1 MERVDYQIASRATGP
16 AHWAD
21 VDGQPQWCW
30 AVGDEPACEQALLIR
45 LVEGEVATGEDLA
58 WLGLANTQADTA
70 IHLGLDAAHT
80 HPGWLIFH
88 RQRLLMALPKTLGET
103 QRLSIMMDWAL
114 LFLAPTG
121 QPLDALRWQLT
132 CNSWRLQNYQ
142 TMLTG
147 LQQQMQDIRKM
158 AKGRKGLRHADQAT
172 VRLLGFLHRMEH
184 EMHQHL
190 DQSRLARAH
199 LEEQLERQRAL
210 HAHAHPH
217 HLISGQLRLDALL
230 PVEVRAELDAQARQ
244 AAAIAESVNQKRQAL
259 QAILRLERDEE
270 MSQMSRQQHWFSL
283 ILGALAVMTAIPL
296 VTGELD
302 GQGLSAALA
311 RLPGDWAL
319 LAPMADRIRPWFAGF
334 ALVGSLLLMFSAG
347 LLALRRIRNL
357 PEQHRQIV
365 AATGDAVAAMRAV
378 ELKASDQ
385 QCAQALARALKLAR
399 RGDEMA
405 RFLCEAE
412 LGCRR
417 PFPLQAV
424 ESARTLRL
432 QASRPGLWLKKP
444 EWQWIQSHA
453 PETGTALDNGQGA
466 A

>member
-1 MERVDYQIASRATGP
+1 MDYQIASRARGP
-16 AHWAD
+16 AHWES
-21 VDGQPQWCW
+21 VEGQPQWCW
-30 AVGDEPACEQALLIR
+30 AGGDEPPCEQALQVR
-45 LVEGEVATGEDLA
+45 LVERETAHAEDLA
-58 WLGLANTQADTA
+58 WLGLASTEAETA
-70 IHLGLDAAHT
+70 IHLGLDAAET

-88 RQRLLMALPKTLGET
+88 RQRLLLALPEKLGREK
-103 QRLSIMMDWAL
+103 RLAILLDWARF
-114 LFLAPTG
+114 FLAPTG
-121 QPLDALRWQLT
+121 QPLDTLRWRLT

-142 TMLTG
+142 TMLRG

-190 DQSRLARAH
+190 DQSRLAREQ
-199 LEEQLERQRAL
+199 LEEQLERRRAL

-217 HLISGQLRLDALL
+217 HRISGQLRLDALL
-230 PVEVRAELDAQARQ
+230 PVELMAELDAQARQ
-244 AAAIAESVNQKRQAL
+244 AAAIAESVNQKRLAL

-302 GQGLSAALA
+302 GQGLTAALA

-319 LAPMADRIRPWFAGF
+319 LARMADRIRPWFAGF
-334 ALVGSLLLMFSAG
+334 ALVGSLLLMVSAG
-347 LLALRRIRNL
+347 VLALRRIRNL
-357 PEQHRQIV
+357 PEQHRQVV
-365 AATGDAVAAMRAV
+365 AATGDAVAAMRAL
-378 ELKASDQ
+378 EFKASDK
-385 QCAQALARALKLAR
+385 QCAQALAKALKLAR

-417 PFPLQAV
+417 PFPLPAP
-424 ESARTLRL
+424 ESARVLRL
-432 QASRPGLWLKKP
+432 EASRPGQWLKKP
-444 EWQWIQSHA
+444 EWQWVQSHA
-453 PETGTALDNGQGA
+453 PEFESGLDNGHGA